1 VTIQRGAEWGTPI
14 ERPPELVVAA
24 SDSELGA
31 LVTGRRAEGAIGL
44 SGGDLHRSLGSPLP
58 SRQEMRQLPVDALL
72 VELDGEP
79 VLGVAHVI
87 ARRSWWFGPVLAVLN
102 CDHVG
107 AFNVAPRAHPNDG
120 RFDTVEVDAAMP
132 LRSRLQAR
140 RRLPTGTHVP
150 HPQIVVGA
158 AERRTWTFTRPMSVV
173 IDGVHCGRCTHLS
186 VEISPDHFA
195 ICV

>member
-1 VTIQRGAEWGTPI
+1 MTIQRGAEWGTPI
-14 ERPPELVVAA
+14 DRPPQLVVAA

-31 LVTGRRAEGAIGL
+31 LVAGGRVAGSIGL
-44 SGGDLHRSLGSPLP
+44 SGGDLHRSLGSPSP
-58 SRQEMRQLPVDALL
+58 SRQEMRRLPVDALL

-79 VLGVAHVI
+79 VLAVAHVI

-107 AFNVAPRAHPNDG
+107 VWNVAPRAHPNDG

-140 RRLPTGTHVP
+140 RRLANGTHVP
-150 HPQIVVGA
+150 HPQISVGA
-158 AERRTWTFTRPMSVV
+158 AERRSWAFSRSTPVL
-173 IDGVHCGRCTHLS
+173 IDGVDCGRCTHLS